1 MQKKC
6 LALALS
12 AIMLSASVFAADASK
27 PTSVNKPTTVN
38 GVVIPEAKINFFIQQ
53 LTARGQQD
61 TPELRAKLREDLI
74 RNEIVT
80 QEALKKGLDKD
91 PEVISQIELARTQI
105 LFGAFINDYMKAHPI
120 SEADMKSF
128 YDTQVKAHFSG
139 KEYHARHILVATEG
153 EAKAILAELKKGKKF
168 DDLAKAK
175 STDKGSGANGGD
187 LGWSN
192 PADFVKEFS
201 DALVKLPKG
210 KITDTPVKTQFGYH
224 IIKLEDVRDAKGPAY
239 EEVKAEIQKE
249 LQNQMLQKMIADLR
263 SKAKVE

>member
-12 AIMLSASVFAADASK
+12 AIMLSAAAFAADAGK
-27 PTSVNKPTTVN
+27 MATVN
-38 GVVIPEAKINFFIQQ
+38 GVAIPEAKIDFFIKQ
-53 LTARGQQD
+53 LAARGQQD

-74 RNEIVT
+74 RNEIVV

-91 PEVISQIELARTQI
+91 PEVTSQIEMARTQI
-105 LFGAFINDYMKAHPI
+105 LFGAFITDYLKSNPV
-120 SEADMKSF
+120 SEADTKSF
-128 YDTQVKAHFSG
+128 YDTQVKAQFSG
-139 KEYHARHILVATEG
+139 KEYHARHILVATEA
-153 EAKAILAELKKGKKF
+153 EAKAILADLKKGKKF

-187 LGWSN
+187 LGWTN

-201 DALVKLPKG
+201 DAMVKLAKG
-210 KITDTPVKTQFGYH
+210 KITDAPVKSQFGFH
-224 IIKLEDVRDAKGPAY
+224 IIKLEDVRNAKGPAY

-249 LQNQMLQKMIADLR
+249 LQNQMLQKLLADLR